1 MYTCCFWVLHFQ
13 AFFANR
19 ACINDKQYVR
29 ALEWGAIS
37 LQECVSAVQTALFSS
52 LQVLQ
57 ATKESGLSY
66 NVGFLTQL
74 VGKRVGRS
82 KCGPNPQK
90 VGHLV
95 CLQVE

>member
-19 ACINDKQYVR
+19 ACINDKRYVR

-37 LQECVSAVQTALFSS
+37 LQECVSAVQTAFFSS

-57 ATKESGLSY
+57 ATLAGY
-66 NVGFLTQL
+66 LTM
-74 VGKRVGRS
+74 RVF
-82 KCGPNPQK
+82 
-90 VGHLV
+90 
-95 CLQVE
+95 